1 MARGTTDNQGN
12 NLVTAK
18 LMSTKFPLTAV
29 LAEITE
35 VCRQAQ
41 SEIHL
46 TWQPREMN
54 VEADDLTNLKFDGF
68 TSSNRVACELQ
79 SIKWLVLDDFLK
91 AAQEIYSRTTKGAT
105 ALGTTVETKEKAGTW
120 RKTKAAERLKVRDPW

>member
-12 NLVTAK
+12 SLVTAK

-29 LAEITE
+29 LEEITE
-35 VCRQAQ
+35 VCRQAL

-54 VEADDLTNLKFDGF
+54 VQADDLTNSKFDGVTF
-68 TSSNRVACELQ
+68 SNRVACKLQ
-79 SIKWLVLDDFLK
+79 FSNGWCWMTF
-91 AAQEIYSRTTKGAT
+91 
-105 ALGTTVETKEKAGTW
+105 
-120 RKTKAAERLKVRDPW
+120 